1 LRERNVIDQEQTPVL
16 GPELARAAG
25 PAEILILLHD
35 ARPDV
40 LLALLD
46 NPAFDESHL
55 CLLLERKELSGELL
69 EEVARRKSFLKSYR
83 VKRAL
88 SLHPHLPRLVGMRL
102 LRELYL
108 LDLVQISLLPS
119 VHAELRRQAENLLV
133 ARLPQIALGQRI
145 MLARRGPGRLAAA
158 LLAEGHPPILQVVLD
173 NPNLTESQVLRVLA
187 RETLSPPVV
196 NAVAHHRKWS
206 QLYNV
211 RMALVR
217 NPAAPLAT
225 VLSFLPVL
233 TASDLKELTAAG
245 SLSENLRSYIR
256 REVEHRLAADAASKT
271 RGR

>member
-1 LRERNVIDQEQTPVL
+1 MIDQEQTRVL
-16 GPELARAAG
+16 GPEVARNAS
-25 PAEILILLHD
+25 PAEISMLLHD

-46 NPAFDESHL
+46 NPEFDEGHL
-55 CLLLERKELSGELL
+55 CLLLERKELSGEFL
-69 EEVARRKSFLKSYR
+69 EEVARRKAFLKSYR

-88 SLHPHLPRLVGMRL
+88 ALHPHVPRLVGMRL

-119 VHAELRRQAENLLV
+119 IHAELRRQAEDLLV

-158 LLAEGHPPILQVVLD
+158 LLVEGNPPILQVVLD

-217 NPAAPLAT
+217 HPAAPLAT

-256 REVEHRLAADAASKT
+256 REVEHRLAVDATSKT